1 MKIIAA
7 YHRDTREDLTAEQ
20 IKADMPALEKEHTAA
35 LASSPT
41 WQFFGGMIVI
51 GEHEYQVA

>member
-20 IKADMPALEKEHTAA
+20 IQADMPALEQEHTAA
-35 LASSPT
+35 CKAEPT
-41 WQFFGGMIVI
+41 WQFFGGIIVI